1 MESRQNFIHQK
12 TPLHEDSLFKDNNE
26 NLKSLQTK
34 SLIDNQWS
42 QDTNPPN
49 EIIQN
54 SLEDS

>member
-12 TPLHEDSLFKDNNE
+12 TPLHEDSLFKNNNE

-54 SLEDS
+54 S